1 MLTIDNWPLFYFLMV
16 LHCVIGTAAALVA
29 KRRGLNFRLWLGLG
43 LLGGTLALIA
53 ASLVPVQNVESKKSD
68 A

>member
-1 MLTIDNWPLFYFLMV
+1 MLTIDNWPLFYFLMT

-43 LLGGTLALIA
+43 WLGGTLALIA
-53 ASLVPVQNVESKKSD
+53 AFLVPVQDGDS
-68 A
+68 